1 MKLEMSGPYCSGL
14 RVFRINHIDAD
25 TDDFGVSEDR
35 RPEAAPEYGCGD
47 RKFRAYEWPSMGVL
61 EKYLITFR
69 EWEEIGEKLEA
80 MLDWGCCSLC
90 E

>member
-1 MKLEMSGPYCSGL
+1 MKVEMSGPYCSEL
-14 RVFRINHIDAD
+14 RVFRINGIEAD

-35 RPEAAPEYGCGD
+35 EPEAAPPYGCGD
-47 RKFRAYEWPSMGVL
+47 RKFYTYECPSKEVL
-61 EKYLITFR
+61 KKYHITSS

-80 MLDWGCCSLC
+80 MLDWGRCALC